1 MKVINYFDS
10 DRQEHWLEKIGEC
23 DWGAGKYLYEL
34 LSKKVFFET
43 VGEKSRLLL
52 LTDGDE
58 LISFCTYAE
67 KDDVQPTQLTPW
79 VGFVYTYPQYRG
91 HRYVGR
97 LFNEIGRIAETE
109 DVPQVYISTNEEGL
123 YEKYGCEYKEQMTDI
138 EGEPTRVYVKKFP
151 HVQLADYSDELKDRV
166 FAFTDECFRELG
178 KAFEPQG
185 RHSFYNDIES
195 TFAMFKCLLADD
207 NVIGTVGL
215 KKIDDDTVE
224 LKALYL
230 DKNYRGQGLGTKLI
244 NTAVDEARQLGFKT
258 IVLDSMSGYK
268 DALKLY
274 EKTGFVPTER
284 FNDNPYADVFMKKDL

>member
-1 MKVINYFDS
+1 MA
-10 DRQEHWLEKIGEC
+10 LLGKIGAWTNNRC
-23 DWGAGKYLYEL
+23 WR
-34 LSKKVFFET
+34 KVHSHMIT
-43 VGEKSRLLL
+43 TIV
-52 LTDGDE
+52 
-58 LISFCTYAE
+58 
-67 KDDVQPTQLTPW
+67 
-79 VGFVYTYPQYRG
+79 
-91 HRYVGR
+91 
-97 LFNEIGRIAETE
+97 
-109 DVPQVYISTNEEGL
+109 
-123 YEKYGCEYKEQMTDI
+123 
-138 EGEPTRVYVKKFP
+138 
-151 HVQLADYSDELKDRV
+151 DYSDELKDSV
-166 FAFTDECFRELG
+166 FKFTDACFRELG
-178 KAFEPQG
+178 KAFEPDG
-185 RHSFYNDIES
+185 RHSFYNDIEN

-244 NTAVDEARQLGFKT
+244 NTAFDEARQLGFKT